1 MSSEK
6 FSNGPVKSNS
16 LKQKLETKAHREGCE
31 TAVWVILA
39 GFCLMSGCVSKG
51 KANTE
56 AKAAF
61 LAGQRQA
68 AMMAWQNQIKGPTV
82 TIIGEVRNP
91 LVPWTAELTLIKA
104 VLAAEYYGKSDPSE
118 IIIQRNGQEMLY
130 NAKQLLDGADVQ
142 LQPND
147 VIQLR
152 H

>member
-1 MSSEK
+1 M
-6 FSNGPVKSNS
+6 
-16 LKQKLETKAHREGCE
+16 
-31 TAVWVILA
+31 LA
-39 GFCLMSGCVSKG
+39 ALCLMSGCVSKG
-51 KANTE
+51 KANAE

-91 LVPWTAELTLIKA
+91 LVPWTAELTLVKA

-118 IIIQRNGQEMLY
+118 IVIQRNGQEIHY
-130 NAKQLLDGADVQ
+130 NSRQLLDGADVQ
-142 LQPND
+142 LQPSD